1 MNEVGTLSINES
13 SLTNEDI
20 TVTYVPNTF
29 VTNYE
34 YTIYKDD
41 VVYKNI
47 KVDNSNNSNIK
58 LDKTGTYKIVINAAT
73 LKGNSTLESGL
84 YKIDKEAPTIEVR
97 NYNYTISPGEDIDLL
112 KDVKATDNID
122 GDITGSITTNKDKLN
137 LNSFGSKKLTYTVV
151 DSAGNKASQDIT
163 INVTY
168 QDYLL
173 NFNQVLLILGLV
185 GLLIFLLV
193 INRIV
198 LLEKRFI
205 KYTVNPLKDSSKS
218 IFDKIALKLRGITY
232 RISDS
237 LDRFESARK
246 GSKKYQKYVDAFS
259 DNKFTA
265 IDFISMKI
273 ITAFTFLI
281 ASIII
286 QTLRFRILN
295 IFELVIP
302 MAFGYFL
309 LDIIYYYKY
318 YKYRKKIE
326 KDLLQAIII
335 MNNCFKSGR
344 SITQAIGIVAEQLDG
359 AISDEFKKMSL
370 ELSFG
375 LDIEVVFDRFAKRI
389 KLEEAAYLTSSLSV
403 LNKTGGNIIKVFTS
417 IEKTLFNRQKLNLE
431 LKSLTGSSRII
442 MYALTIMPVLFVIVI
457 SLISKDYYAPLFTS
471 PLGFIII
478 GAIIILYII
487 YIIVVRKIMKVRM

>member
-1 MNEVGTLSINES
+1 MNEVGTLSIIES
-13 SLTNEDI
+13 DLTNKDI
-20 TVTYVPNTF
+20 VVTYVPNTF
-29 VTNYE
+29 VTSYE
-34 YTIYKDD
+34 YTIYKDN
-41 VVYKNI
+41 VVYKTI
-47 KVDNSNNSNIK
+47 KIDNGDNSNIK
-58 LDKTGTYKIVINAAT
+58 LDKTGEYKISIKATT
-73 LKGNSTLESGL
+73 LKGEYVLDSGI
-84 YKIDKEAPTIEVR
+84 YKIDKEAPTIEVGK
-97 NYNYTISPGEDIDLL
+97 YNYTISLGENIDVL

-122 GDITGSITTNKDKLN
+122 GDITSSITTNKDSLN

-151 DSAGNKASQDIT
+151 DAAGNTATKDIT

-173 NFNQVLLILGLV
+173 NFNQIILIIGLV
-185 GLLIFLLV
+185 GLLMFLLV
-193 INRIV
+193 LNRVVI
-198 LLEKRFI
+198 LEKRFVR
-205 KYTVNPLKDSSKS
+205 YTVNPLRDRSKS
-218 IFDKIALKLRGITY
+218 IFDKIGTKLQSIAY

-246 GSKKYQKYVDAFS
+246 GSKRYQKYVDAFS
-259 DNKFTA
+259 NNKYNA

-273 ITAFTFLI
+273 ITAFIFLF
-281 ASIII
+281 ATIII

-302 MAFGYFL
+302 MVIGYFI
-309 LDIIYYYKY
+309 LDIIYAYKY
-318 YKYRKKIE
+318 HKYRKKIE

-344 SITQAIGIVAEQLDG
+344 SITQAISIVAEQLDG

-375 LDIEVVFDRFAKRI
+375 LEIEVVFDRFAKRI

-442 MYALTIMPVLFVIVI
+442 MYALTIMPVLFVLVI
-457 SLISKDYYAPLFTS
+457 SFINKDYYAPLFTS

-478 GAIIILYII
+478 GIILVLYVT

>member
-47 KVDNSNNSNIK
+47 KVDNGNNSNIK
-58 LDKTGTYKIVINAAT
+58 LDKTGTYKIVINATT

-112 KDVKATDNID
+112 KDVKATDNVD
-122 GDITGSITTNKDKLN
+122 GDITGNITTNKDKLN

-185 GLLIFLLV
+185 GLLIFLLL
-193 INRIV
+193 INRIA

-246 GSKKYQKYVDAFS
+246 GSKRYQKYVDAFS

-318 YKYRKKIE
+318 
-326 KDLLQAIII
+326 
-335 MNNCFKSGR
+335 
-344 SITQAIGIVAEQLDG
+344 
-359 AISDEFKKMSL
+359 
-370 ELSFG
+370 
-375 LDIEVVFDRFAKRI
+375 
-389 KLEEAAYLTSSLSV
+389 
-403 LNKTGGNIIKVFTS
+403 
-417 IEKTLFNRQKLNLE
+417 
-431 LKSLTGSSRII
+431 
-442 MYALTIMPVLFVIVI
+442 
-457 SLISKDYYAPLFTS
+457 
-471 PLGFIII
+471 
-478 GAIIILYII
+478 
-487 YIIVVRKIMKVRM
+487 

>member
-1 MNEVGTLSINES
+1 MNEVGTLNIMES
-13 SLTNEDI
+13 DLTNKDI
-20 TVTYVPNTF
+20 VVTYVPNTF
-29 VTNYE
+29 VTSYE
-34 YTIYKDD
+34 YTIYKDN
-41 VVYKNI
+41 VVYKTI
-47 KVDNSNNSNIK
+47 KIDNGDNSNIK
-58 LDKTGTYKIVINAAT
+58 LDKTGEYKISIKATT
-73 LKGNSTLESGL
+73 LKGDATYETGI
-84 YKIDKEAPTIEVR
+84 YKIDKEAPTIEVSK
-97 NYNYTISPGEDIDLL
+97 YNYTISPGENIDVL
-112 KDVKATDNID
+112 KDVKATDNVD
-122 GDITGSITTNKDKLN
+122 GDITGSITTNKDTLN
-137 LNSFGSKKLTYTVV
+137 LKSFGSKKLTYTVV
-151 DSAGNKASQDIT
+151 DRAGNTATKDIT

-173 NFNQVLLILGLV
+173 NFNQIILIIGLV

-193 INRIV
+193 LNRVV
-198 LLEKRFI
+198 LLEKRFV
-205 KYTVNPLKDSSKS
+205 KYTVNPLRDHTKS
-218 IFDKIALKLRGITY
+218 IFDKLGIKLQNLAY

-246 GSKKYQKYVDAFS
+246 GSKRYQKYVDAFS
-259 DNKFTA
+259 NNKYSA

-273 ITAFTFLI
+273 ITAFIFLI
-281 ASIII
+281 ATIII

-302 MAFGYFL
+302 MIIGYFI
-309 LDIIYYYKY
+309 LDIIYAYKY
-318 YKYRKKIE
+318 HKYRKKIE

-344 SITQAIGIVAEQLDG
+344 SITQAINIVAEQLDG

-375 LDIEVVFDRFAKRI
+375 LEIEVVFDRFAKRI

-442 MYALTIMPVLFVIVI
+442 MYALTVMPVLFVLVI
-457 SLISKDYYAPLFTS
+457 SFINKDYYGPLFTS

-478 GAIIILYII
+478 GIILVLYIT

>member
-1 MNEVGTLSINES
+1 MNDVGTLNIIES
-13 SLTNEDI
+13 ELTNKDI
-20 TVTYVPNTF
+20 VVTYVPNTF
-29 VTNYE
+29 VTSYE

-47 KVDNSNNSNIK
+47 SVDNGDKSNIK
-58 LDKTGTYKIVINAAT
+58 LDKTGNYKISIKAIT
-73 LKGNSTLESGL
+73 LKGDATYETGI
-84 YKIDKEAPTIEVR
+84 YKIDKEAPTIEVSK
-97 NYNYTISPGEDIDLL
+97 YNYTISPGENIDVL

-122 GDITGSITTNKDKLN
+122 GDITKSITTNKDTLN
-137 LNSFGSKKLTYTVV
+137 LKSFGSKKLTYTVV
-151 DSAGNKASQDIT
+151 DAAGNIATKDIT

-173 NFNQVLLILGLV
+173 NFNQIILIIGLV

-193 INRIV
+193 LNRVVI
-198 LLEKRFI
+198 LEKRFV
-205 KYTVNPLKDSSKS
+205 KYTVNPLRDHTKS
-218 IFDKIALKLRGITY
+218 IFDKIGIKLQSIAY

-246 GSKKYQKYVDAFS
+246 GSKRYQKYVDAFS
-259 DNKFTA
+259 NNKYSA

-281 ASIII
+281 ATIII

-302 MAFGYFL
+302 MVVGYFM
-309 LDIIYYYKY
+309 LDIIYAYKY
-318 YKYRKKIE
+318 HKYRKKIE

-344 SITQAIGIVAEQLDG
+344 SITQAINIVAEQLDG

-375 LDIEVVFDRFAKRI
+375 LEIEVVFDRFAKRI

-442 MYALTIMPVLFVIVI
+442 MYALTVMPVLFVLVI
-457 SLISKDYYAPLFTS
+457 SFINKDYYAPLFTS
-471 PLGFIII
+471 PLGFVII
-478 GAIIILYII
+478 GIILVLYIT
-487 YIIVVRKIMKVRM
+487 YTIVVRKIMKVRM

>member
-1 MNEVGTLSINES
+1 MNEVGTLNIMKSD
-13 SLTNEDI
+13 LTNKDI

-47 KVDNSNNSNIK
+47 KVDNGDKSNIK
-58 LDKTGTYKIVINAAT
+58 LDKTGDYKIVINATT
-73 LKGNSTLESGL
+73 LKGNSTLESGI
-84 YKIDKEAPTIEVR
+84 YKIDKEAPTIEVE
-97 NYNYTISPGEDIDLL
+97 NYNYTISPGENVDLL
-112 KDVKATDNID
+112 KGVKATDNKD
-122 GDITGSITTNKDKLN
+122 GDISGRVSTNKDDLN

-151 DSAGNKASQDIT
+151 DSAGNTATKDIT

-173 NFNQVLLILGLV
+173 NFNQVILIIALV

-198 LLEKRFI
+198 LLEKRFV

-218 IFDKIALKLRGITY
+218 IFDKIAVKFMDLSY

-246 GSKKYQKYVDAFS
+246 GSKRYQKYVDAFS
-259 DNKFTA
+259 DNKFSA

-286 QTLRFRILN
+286 QTLRFKILN

-302 MAFGYFL
+302 MIVGYFL

-318 YKYRKKIE
+318 HKYRKKIE

-344 SITQAIGIVAEQLDG
+344 SITQAINIVAEQLDG
-359 AISDEFKKMSL
+359 AISDEFNKMSL

-442 MYALTIMPVLFVIVI
+442 MYALTIMPIAFVLVI

-471 PLGFIII
+471 PLGFIIL
-478 GAIIILYII
+478 GAIVILYVT